1 MTMTITAVDTGTRTI
16 TLVPL
21 PASPEEFLATE
32 PEAILDMHDACG
44 GPESYPRPEVM
55 LPNLVA
61 LVRRLGGPDAVPAM
75 GHGRDRVGWE
85 FSDHDRENWPSATLR
100 DRHMDDVVARLTRC
114 GREVNVHDWHE
125 EDARLTVILVPPA
138 DWSAAPWAIRS
149 VYGMEDSLYHSHT
162 AACDIL
168 AARALDRW
176 IGEKGDPKGTYFQV
190 LSETIRP

>member
-1 MTMTITAVDTGTRTI
+1 MTTT
-16 TLVPL
+16 TLIAL
-21 PASPEEFLATE
+21 PATPEEFLSTD
-32 PEAILDMHDACG
+32 PETIRDMYDACG
-44 GPESYPRPEVM
+44 GPERYPRPEVM

-61 LVRRLGGPDAVPAM
+61 LVRRLGGPHVVPAT
-75 GHGRDRVGWE
+75 GHARDRVGWD
-85 FSDHDRENWPSATLR
+85 FDDNDRENWPSATLR
-100 DRHMDDVVARLTRC
+100 DRRMGDVVARLTRC
-114 GREVNVHDWHE
+114 GHEINVHDWHE
-125 EDARLTVILVPPA
+125 EDVGLTVILVPPA

-176 IGEKGDPKGTYFQV
+176 IADHGDPAKTFFQI